1 MTVSSE
7 KDRKALEKIGKI
19 VSDAREEMIK
29 GIKPGITT
37 KELDEIGESVLSEY
51 GAKSAPK
58 SAYNFPGFTCISVN
72 DQAAHGIPGPLV
84 LKLGDIVNVDV
95 SAELDGYF
103 ADTGATVVLDREDVL
118 KNKLCNCSQSALMK
132 SISRA
137 RAGCKLNLIGKTIYE
152 EAKAN
157 GFTVIKNLG
166 GHGIG
171 RKLHED
177 PSHILNYS
185 NKWDTRLMK
194 SGLVIAVETFI
205 STKAEYVSEA
215 KDGWTLRTPD
225 HSLVAQFEHTIIVTD
240 GEPIIITA

>member
-1 MTVSSE
+1 MTISSE

-51 GAKSAPK
+51 GARSAPK
-58 SAYNFPGFTCISVN
+58 SEYNFPGFTCISVN

-84 LKLGDIVNVDV
+84 LKFGDIVNVDV

-103 ADTGATVVLDREDVL
+103 ADTGATVVLDGDDIL
-118 KNKLCNCSQSALMK
+118 KNKLCSCSLSALMK

-137 RAGCKLNLIGKTIYE
+137 RAGCKLNLIGKTIHE

-171 RKLHED
+171 RRLHED
-177 PSHILNYS
+177 PSHILNYF
-185 NKWDTRLMK
+185 NKWDTRLMR
-194 SGLVIAVETFI
+194 SGLVLAVETFI
-205 STKAEYVSEA
+205 STKAEFVTEA
-215 KDGWTLRTPD
+215 KDGWTLKTPD
-225 HSLVAQFEHTIIVTD
+225 RSLVAQFEHTIIITD
-240 GEPIIITA
+240 GEPVILTA